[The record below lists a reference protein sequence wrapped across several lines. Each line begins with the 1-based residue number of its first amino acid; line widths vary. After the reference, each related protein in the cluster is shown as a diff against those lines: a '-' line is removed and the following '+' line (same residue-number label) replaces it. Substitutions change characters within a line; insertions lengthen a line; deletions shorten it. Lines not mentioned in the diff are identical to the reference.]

1 MDFSFFPLGKKTNAF
16 GPNKLR
22 QAGLLSQVSMWN
34 ADLKDAPNMTS
45 QVDMPEA
52 GLMLN
57 DLMMMM
63 MMMI

>member
-1 MDFSFFPLGKKTNAF
+1 
-16 GPNKLR
+16 
-22 QAGLLSQVSMWN
+22 MWN

-63 MMMI
+63 MI

>member
-1 MDFSFFPLGKKTNAF
+1 MDFSFFSRGEKTHAF
-16 GPNKLR
+16 GPNKLC

-63 MMMI
+63 MI